1 VSITTIANGGG
12 LVTKERAM
20 SFPGQHR
27 PVSIRPFFLTLLSAT
42 ALFATVI
49 CCARARDFE
58 MGGDGNYNIMAPEP
72 GTGPH
77 HVVRS
82 RHGRTSSR
90 HSQSTTASQQS
101 NPDTTQDAAQS
112 TSPAMDTPE
121 QIETFKHN
129 RRAYVGSS
137 GLVLPTPLPGPTH
150 YAPIGTG
157 AGVAVNPL
165 PREQSP
171 TILPGSGRAIPN
183 LPHGP
188 ETFQDRA
195 SRCAF
200 QSSINSI
207 PGSQASSYMHS
218 CAM

>member
-1 VSITTIANGGG
+1 MSITTIASGGG

-20 SFPGQHR
+20 SFPAQHR
-27 PVSIRPFFLTLLSAT
+27 PVSIRPILLTLLSAT
-42 ALFATVI
+42 ALFATAI
-49 CCARARDFE
+49 CSATARDFE

-72 GTGPH
+72 GTGLH
-77 HVVRS
+77 HVARS

-90 HSQSTTASQQS
+90 HSQATTASQRS
-101 NPDTTQDAAQS
+101 TPGTTQDAAQS
-112 TSPAMDTPE
+112 ASPALDTPE
-121 QIETFKHN
+121 QIETFKRN

-150 YAPIGTG
+150 YAPIGTP
-157 AGVAVNPL
+157 AAPQ
-165 PREQSP
+165 QSVVQPPP

-188 ETFQDRA
+188 ETFQDRT

-200 QSSINSI
+200 QSSINGI
-207 PGSQASSYMHS
+207 HAGQFGSYMAS
-218 CAM
+218 CM